1 MLSDEH
7 GLRIVIHGLLAF
19 IGVVMLGVGLAVL
32 SGLASGAR
40 PHAAPPLAMVQPRT
54 ERSAVRID
62 PPRARSR
69 ASAAFRSLPRPP
81 AASEPPA
88 PAGRPAPP
96 RAGEA
101 LLAVVIDDIGHNLET
116 VRAFLAL
123 EVPLTYSVLPDV
135 AFSRD
140 SAHLISRAGREL
152 IIHLPMEPFD
162 YPGQNPGPHPLLLSL
177 SAGETARRLDGY
189 LETLPGAVGASNHM
203 GSAYTYDEERMQVV
217 QQKLAERRLF
227 FLNSRTSAT
236 PVPGA
241 IARRTGY
248 PYLERDVFL
257 DHDPG
262 ERAIENAFRQVV
274 RRAGAQGRAIAIGHP
289 HPQTL
294 RVLRRRLPGLRA
306 KGVSLAPLSDL
317 LAP

>member
-1 MLSDEH
+1 
-7 GLRIVIHGLLAF
+7 
-19 IGVVMLGVGLAVL
+19 
-32 SGLASGAR
+32 
-40 PHAAPPLAMVQPRT
+40 
-54 ERSAVRID
+54 
-62 PPRARSR
+62 
-69 ASAAFRSLPRPP
+69 
-81 AASEPPA
+81 
-88 PAGRPAPP
+88 
-96 RAGEA
+96 
-101 LLAVVIDDIGHNLET
+101 VVIDDIGHNLET